1 MYFQTTSCPFA
12 RTEQFMAMSRDEQAT
27 RTVAS
32 MLART
37 EEWPFRSNAATSE
50 FLQSHARL
58 VKVGFVKI

>member
-37 EEWPFRSNAATSE
+37 EEWPFRSNAATS
-50 FLQSHARL
+50 
-58 VKVGFVKI
+58 

>member
-1 MYFQTTSCPFA
+1 
-12 RTEQFMAMSRDEQAT
+12 MAMSRDEQAT
-27 RTVAS
+27 GTVAS

-58 VKVGFVKI
+58 VKVRRTTPDINTPQ